1 MAHTTAASSR
11 ARRTAT
17 RSRAASPT
25 PGAMMPMS
33 MLCRPF
39 REAAAPRL
47 AIPTA
52 PHTPH
57 CTLVHGAPA
66 ACHARP
72 SRSRPALAAE

>member
-25 PGAMMPMS
+25 AGAMVPRS
-33 MLCRPF
+33 IPSRSI
-39 REAAAPRL
+39 RAAAAPRL